1 MHAVDLVN
9 RDMVAVARA
18 TAERTGSPYFGQALL
33 ANRLQPLRGR
43 IERLAQVNP
52 GDLAALAEHL
62 DVPPT
67 VPEVLADVENTA
79 QRLLAAFQAPRG
91 PSPEFQL
98 LPVERP

>member
-33 ANRLQPLRGR
+33 TNRLQPLRGR

-52 GDLAALAEHL
+52 GEFAALAEHL
-62 DVPPT
+62 YVPPN
-67 VPEVLADVENTA
+67 VSEVLADVESTA
-79 QRLLAAFQAPRG
+79 QRLLAAFQAPGDRHQSFSC
-91 PSPEFQL
+91 SP
-98 LPVERP
+98 